1 MNMKPIWKNRK
12 KATAAASIT
21 TLAIGFGIA
30 VHANEPILETE
41 DADPNSALL
50 DELTSDEIEVVKR
63 GPGCTRDE
71 ERRSTGRCSEDEFSE
86 NSVPDYSLDLGRGS
100 SGDSNRSGQMRNP
113 FASRL
118 EPGLDSGATDLI
130 GDFLK
135 SGGLVRLN
143 FKPGGITPPGANQN
157 GFLVRDGDRFLF
169 TDNNGNAFNPANGP
183 LTVFRA
189 PSGFSLDDPYD
200 PVSKTGVRQLNP
212 DGTFTF
218 QNLDRVTFDTL
229 GNQTSLEPNKSVHQ
243 NSPSSTQFTGR
254 VDTPVAALVN
264 PAVAN
269 VGVIKAA
276 EGSNPVPRDRVFL
289 FYSFFDGVQL
299 GDPNGISVNRFTPG
313 FEKTFF
319 NGTASFEARFP
330 FATTLDSNFN
340 FTSGFANS
348 TNNPEFGDILLTLK
362 SILMQGDNWL
372 ISGGTQVSLP
382 TADDLRFVFTDS
394 VQGVS
399 QTSEYLRIEN
409 QAVHVM
415 PLIAGMWL
423 PDDRWFVQGFTQL
436 DFDTT
441 GKPVLLNQNPFVPG
455 STLQSIGRFN
465 DATFLYADVSV
476 GYWLMRDPPES
487 IRTITGFAPQLE
499 LHYNR
504 SLTRSDIVT
513 STDVAQVG
521 SGARNIE
528 VLNLTVGGAI
538 ELWHQTLLSVGF
550 CTPLTGGNDDEFN
563 GELRVLIS
571 HRFGGGRSFSGTPS
585 NR

>member
-1 MNMKPIWKNRK
+1 MLDDDEDEV
-12 KATAAASIT
+12 ATS
-21 TLAIGFGIA
+21 
-30 VHANEPILETE
+30 VM
-41 DADPNSALL
+41 
-50 DELTSDEIEVVKR
+50 DEIVTKAVELINR
-63 GPGCTRDE
+63 DPGCTCDREKRLPGQCLDLE
-71 ERRSTGRCSEDEFSE
+71 TMEKDT
-86 NSVPDYSLDLGRGS
+86 PDYSLDLNRTDSGEMGQGGS
-100 SGDSNRSGQMRNP
+100 GLLRNP

-118 EPGLDSGATDLI
+118 EPGLDSAGTDII

-135 SGGLVRLN
+135 SGGLVRVN
-143 FKPGGITPPGANQN
+143 FKPGGITPPGANPN
-157 GFLVRDGDRFLF
+157 GVLIRDGDRFVF
-169 TDNNGNAFNPANGP
+169 TDSQGNAFVPSGAP
-183 LTVFRA
+183 LTVFRPRA
-189 PSGFSLDDPYD
+189 GFSLDDPFIRTTD
-200 PVSKTGVRQLNP
+200 PITGNVV
-212 DGTFTF
+212 F
-218 QNLDRVTFDTL
+218 QNLDRVTFDSL
-229 GNQTSLEPNKSVHQ
+229 GNETLVEPNRSVTQ
-243 NSPSSTQFTGR
+243 NQSSPTQFSGR

-330 FATTLDSNFN
+330 FATTLDSTFN
-340 FTSGFANS
+340 FSNGFVND
-348 TNNPEFGDILLTLK
+348 TNNAEFGDVLLTLK

-372 ISGGTQVSLP
+372 ISGGAQISLP
-382 TADDLRFVFTDS
+382 TADDLSFVFTDS
-394 VQGVS
+394 VQGAS
-399 QTSEYLRIEN
+399 QTAEYLRITN
-409 QAVHVM
+409 HAVHVM

-436 DFDTT
+436 DFDTS

-455 STLQSIGRFN
+455 TSLQPIGRFN

-487 IRTITGFAPQLE
+487 VRTVTGFAPQLE

-504 SLTRSDIVT
+504 SLTDSDLVRSGDAV
-513 STDVAQVG
+513 QVG
-521 SGARNIE
+521 TGAKNIE
-528 VLNLTVGGAI
+528 VLNLTVGGAF

-563 GELRVLIS
+563 GELRVLLS
-571 HRFGGGRSFSGTPS
+571 HRFGGGRGLASTPS